1 MPSWATFRSQSLF
14 PKTGALRCTDHEA
27 DTIISQLFSIATN
40 QDTDGRAYSRRMNRR
55 IVAQARID
63 KAQAVFGFHR
73 LLSTRSVMS
82 ALSPQ
87 ITISSLQFLK
97 PQQLKTDLAS
107 TDTKVAVV
115 DVRDEDHIGGHIRG
129 SQWVPSAQ
137 LEARIPELL
146 RLNADK
152 DKVIFHCMHSQQR
165 GPRAALTYARAK
177 ARDTEKQTRSGTAKP
192 SASSDPL
199 GGQRVCVLEGGFGSW
214 QQSYGDDAS
223 VTEAYQKDLWEP
235 ETV

>member
-14 PKTGALRCTDHEA
+14 PKTGALRSTTYEA
-27 DTIISQLFSIATN
+27 VTIISQLFSLAAD
-40 QDTDGRAYSRRMNRR
+40 QDTDGRAHSGRMNRR
-55 IVAQARID
+55 IVTQALID
-63 KAQAVFGFHR
+63 RAQAVFGLHR

-82 ALSPQ
+82 APSPPPQ

-165 GPRAALTYARAK
+165 GPRAALTYARAR
-177 ARDTEKQTRSGTAKP
+177 ARDTEKQTRSGTTKT
-192 SASSDPL
+192 SASSDSL

-214 QQSYGDDAS
+214 QQAYGDDAS

-235 ETV
+235 